1 MQSILSTPVFKNTD
15 NNVNSLLNESDNFSF
30 RIINPMEVENL
41 TEDALAHL
49 INLKQSF
56 SISEECFEN
65 ILVDISSI
73 FGILDLECLEDLLEY
88 RGIGQNKI
96 IN

>member
-1 MQSILSTPVFKNTD
+1 MQAMLSNPIVKEI
-15 NNVNSLLNESDNFSF
+15 ESVDSFFNKEDNFSF

-41 TEDALAHL
+41 TDDALNHL
-49 INLKQSF
+49 MSLKETF
-56 SISEECFEN
+56 CMSEECFEN

-73 FGILDLECLEDLLEY
+73 FGILDLESLKDLLEY
-88 RGIGQNKI
+88 RGVGLEKT